1 MKPTRSRQTPL
12 IVLCRSHIDK
22 VATASVLVSAGAAP
36 RIADHAQKTALHL
49 AALAYRATRGLTAL
63 LVGAGASPDAVDA
76 DGNTPLHVA
85 MLRENKAVVIAIWST
100 VRALGTRNGEG
111 KSALELAIDK
121 DDTSIGSL
129 LDARAEQIYREHDN
143 RVHLIDVKSQVIAG
157 LQAGMTLHQGDK
169 EGSTTLSFEDG
180 AYVVRR
186 DEQGRTPPE
195 THSRMLGTSWAIDP
209 SGPMP
214 PPRSH
219 SPAPSLPRHHTAN

>member
-121 DDTSIGSL
+121 GDISIGRL
-129 LDARAEQIYREHDN
+129 LDASLLVARPLAACSQLLYCGLLTRLGRFLRATPSLNFASPLEEWTRNYESLDGFRIYDM
-143 RVHLIDVKSQVIAG
+143 I
-157 LQAGMTLHQGDK
+157 T
-169 EGSTTLSFEDG
+169 
-180 AYVVRR
+180 VRR
-186 DEQGRTPPE
+186 TLCRTV
-195 THSRMLGTSWAIDP
+195 
-209 SGPMP
+209 
-214 PPRSH
+214 
-219 SPAPSLPRHHTAN
+219 NQ